1 LNSNNSKLEDAPM
14 GHPFFM
20 GRKAGKAIK
29 AGKENKG
36 TTLYALPRSADA
48 YDEPIFRHTKG
59 EVQHNQGSKAVWQEL
74 FLGKASP
81 VVRSI
86 LGRM

>member
-1 LNSNNSKLEDAPM
+1 M
-14 GHPFFM
+14 GHPLFV

-48 YDEPIFRHTKG
+48 YDEPIFRHT
-59 EVQHNQGSKAVWQEL
+59 VH
-74 FLGKASP
+74 
-81 VVRSI
+81 SI
-86 LGRM
+86 PHHLKVM

>member
-1 LNSNNSKLEDAPM
+1 M
-14 GHPFFM
+14 GYPLFV

-59 EVQHNQGSKAVWQEL
+59 EV
-74 FLGKASP
+74 
-81 VVRSI
+81 RSI
-86 LGRM
+86 LNVCEELRLAV

>member
-1 LNSNNSKLEDAPM
+1 MPQWGILFLWAE
-14 GHPFFM
+14 
-20 GRKAGKAIK
+20 KARTAQKAR
-29 AGKENKG
+29 KENKG
-36 TTLYALPRSADA
+36 TTLYALPRPADA

-59 EVQHNQGSKAVWQEL
+59 EVRSMTQRSKAVWQEL
-74 FLGKASP
+74 FLGKVSP